1 MNTFYTYVYTS
12 HTPHTPLHAD
22 IHTDMHTDIHTDI
35 RTDIHTDI
43 HAPAWNELRSA
54 VSAMNHPN
62 TGTSNPISGS
72 ACSEKLTALP
82 AVPVM

>member
-1 MNTFYTYVYTS
+1 MNTFYTYVYT
-12 HTPHTPLHAD
+12 PHTPL
-22 IHTDMHTDIHTDI
+22 HTDIHTDMQA
-35 RTDIHTDI
+35 DI

-82 AVPVM
+82 AVPTVVYIGRIWGVYWGV